1 MNYNIPDELDCEFQD
16 NHVKFKINDLST
28 DWMDDDDSFIKRI
41 DNDNLNHDFLINH
54 LVKEIEIKNI
64 LDEAI
69 GFLKLEK
76 YFKAIELLDE
86 VLFYDPEYGEALLS
100 KSHALY
106 GQKHFVK
113 SLRYYKRAVRADIDL
128 KDIEYHKLL
137 LNNANNE
144 RDNFPKLKL
153 NIYAGD
159 EYYAKGD
166 YEKAIDSYNRALVN
180 PSKFKDKILSK
191 LLNKKATALLK
202 RDDFEDA
209 LNCFDESLKV
219 KSNDYAVL
227 GKGICEY
234 NLNLDID
241 DGFKSRLNV
250 SKKQM
255 LNQALILN
263 ELGYFNESLAICDY
277 LAENHFKLDDLYFKL
292 VEVRRYALDNLEL

>member
-1 MNYNIPDELDCEFQD
+1 MNYNIPDELDCKFQD

-54 LVKEIEIKNI
+54 LVQEIEIKNI
-64 LDEAI
+64 LNEAI

-76 YFKAIELLDE
+76 YLKAIELLDE
-86 VLFYDPEYGEALLS
+86 VMFYDPDYGEVLLS

-113 SLRYYKRAVRADIDL
+113 SIRYYKRAVMSDVDL
-128 KDIEYHKLL
+128 KDIEYHRLL
-137 LNNANNE
+137 LNKANNE
-144 RDNFPKLKL
+144 RNNFPKLKL

-209 LNCFDESLKV
+209 LNCFDESFKV
-219 KSNDYAVL
+219 KANDYAVL
-227 GKGICEY
+227 GKE
-234 NLNLDID
+234 
-241 DGFKSRLNV
+241 FV
-250 SKKQM
+250 S
-255 LNQALILN
+255 IT
-263 ELGYFNESLAICDY
+263 
-277 LAENHFKLDDLYFKL
+277 
-292 VEVRRYALDNLEL
+292 